1 VGVGGQCR
9 PIRLLSGA
17 EPLYAPIVKMPR
29 RTAYLSPHT
38 HLPTHPLPLPETL
51 IADTT
56 PLFVLQVRYG
66 GQMGAIVIFGG
77 HVSGK
82 GEMPSTRYV

>member
-1 VGVGGQCR
+1 MAVGGQCR

-17 EPLYAPIVKMPR
+17 EPLYAPTVKMPR

-38 HLPTHPLPLPETL
+38 HLPTHHLPLPETL
-51 IADTT
+51 IPDTT
-56 PLFVLQVRYG
+56 PWFVYG